1 MNYLV
6 SATDTDAGKTFVTG
20 TLLAMLTA
28 RGRRAVGFKPVASGA
43 VKTGGGIIAEDA
55 SFLLQMA
62 SLDES
67 YRPLINPYAFV
78 PALAPDLAARLSGVT
93 VDADTLVQAYRRLA
107 ATFDDVLVEGAGG
120 ITTALAPDLTVADLG
135 RMLQLPVLI
144 VCDNRLGAI
153 NRLLTT
159 VYYCQGQQLAV
170 KGIILN
176 GCDDPDSVLERSN
189 RATMEARSG
198 VPVIGMLPTYAG
210 AITPPAL
217 AAWAERTIDLPA
229 IFSPTASHATET
241 PT

>member
-1 MNYLV
+1 MNYLI

-20 TLLAMLTA
+20 TLLAMLTGC
-28 RGRRAVGFKPVASGA
+28 GRRAVGFKPVASGA
-43 VKTGGGIIAEDA
+43 VKTDGRIIAEDA

-78 PALAPDLAARLSGVT
+78 PALAPDLAARLSEVT
-93 VDADTLVQAYRRLA
+93 VDADALVQAYRRLTD
-107 ATFDDVLVEGAGG
+107 TFDDVLVEGAGG

-135 RMLQLPVLI
+135 RILRLPVLI

-159 VYYCQGQQLAV
+159 VYYCQGQQLTV

-176 GCDDPDSVLERSN
+176 GCDDPDSILERSN
-189 RATMEARSG
+189 RAAMEARSG
-198 VPVIGMLPTYAG
+198 VPVIAALPTYTG
-210 AITPPAL
+210 EMTPQAL
-217 AAWAERTIDLPA
+217 AAWAGHTIDR
-229 IFSPTASHATET
+229 TALF
-241 PT
+241 P